1 MGLLTTIEGGEDGIL
16 HNFGE
21 PWLAA
26 FKQTEAFHVWN
37 SCTDAALFDIIEPKC
52 ALGQAFDPLS

>member
-1 MGLLTTIEGGEDGIL
+1 MSVSDKRRSTNEIADETEGGEDGIL

-37 SCTDAALFDIIEPKC
+37 SCTDAALFDIIEPK
-52 ALGQAFDPLS
+52 

>member
-1 MGLLTTIEGGEDGIL
+1 MGLLTMIEGGEDGIL

-37 SCTDAALFDIIEPKC
+37 SCTDAALFDIIEPK
-52 ALGQAFDPLS
+52 